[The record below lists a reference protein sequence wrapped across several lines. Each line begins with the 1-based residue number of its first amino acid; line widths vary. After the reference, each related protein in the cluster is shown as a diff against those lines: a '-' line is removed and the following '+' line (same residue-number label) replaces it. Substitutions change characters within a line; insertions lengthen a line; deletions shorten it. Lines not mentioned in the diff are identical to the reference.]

1 MEQLVEALGG
11 RAEKD
16 SKASQL
22 SILDA
27 DKDTKL
33 AATLKAIKK
42 GEKPIVTSIFLI
54 LDGILKQNLKYDDYL
69 L

>member
-1 MEQLVEALGG
+1 VEALGG

-27 DKDTKL
+27 DKYNKL

-54 LDGILKQNLKYDDYL
+54 LDGILK
-69 L
+69 